1 MTYHS
6 RLYPFSLP
14 MNSFLTVI
22 LSSRP
27 SVATSIQF
35 IKATSVV
42 LYGINS
48 AVLSSLTIRL
58 NLYRCLFKVQN
69 KTKNKNKYH
78 TVGKTHQTIK
88 VQVYGLVYS
97 VQRHCQQYFSYNVY
111 RGGQFYQWRK
121 PEKTTNLSQVTDKLY
136 HIMLYRVHL
145 AMNGVRIHR
154 LVMIDTDCIG
164 SCKSNYHTI
173 TTIPIKV

>member
-6 RLYPFSLP
+6 RLDPFSLP

-58 NLYRCLFKVQN
+58 NLYRCLFKV
-69 KTKNKNKYH
+69 
-78 TVGKTHQTIK
+78 
-88 VQVYGLVYS
+88 
-97 VQRHCQQYFSYNVY
+97 
-111 RGGQFYQWRK
+111 
-121 PEKTTNLSQVTDKLY
+121 
-136 HIMLYRVHL
+136 
-145 AMNGVRIHR
+145 
-154 LVMIDTDCIG
+154 
-164 SCKSNYHTI
+164 
-173 TTIPIKV
+173 

>member
-6 RLYPFSLP
+6 RLYPFNLP

-58 NLYRCLFKVQN
+58 NLYRCLFKV
-69 KTKNKNKYH
+69 
-78 TVGKTHQTIK
+78 
-88 VQVYGLVYS
+88 
-97 VQRHCQQYFSYNVY
+97 
-111 RGGQFYQWRK
+111 
-121 PEKTTNLSQVTDKLY
+121 
-136 HIMLYRVHL
+136 
-145 AMNGVRIHR
+145 
-154 LVMIDTDCIG
+154 
-164 SCKSNYHTI
+164 
-173 TTIPIKV
+173 

>member
-1 MTYHS
+1 MTYQS
-6 RLYPFSLP
+6 RLDPFSLP

-58 NLYRCLFKVQN
+58 NLYLCLFKV
-69 KTKNKNKYH
+69 
-78 TVGKTHQTIK
+78 
-88 VQVYGLVYS
+88 
-97 VQRHCQQYFSYNVY
+97 
-111 RGGQFYQWRK
+111 
-121 PEKTTNLSQVTDKLY
+121 
-136 HIMLYRVHL
+136 
-145 AMNGVRIHR
+145 
-154 LVMIDTDCIG
+154 
-164 SCKSNYHTI
+164 
-173 TTIPIKV
+173 